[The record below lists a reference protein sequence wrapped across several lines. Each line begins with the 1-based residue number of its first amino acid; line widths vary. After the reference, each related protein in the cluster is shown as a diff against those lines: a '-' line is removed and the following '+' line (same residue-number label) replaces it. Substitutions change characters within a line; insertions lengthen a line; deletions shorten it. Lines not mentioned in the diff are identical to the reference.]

1 MAEFNVLGRSHVRV
15 DAMDKVTGHATYAG
29 DVYLPE
35 MLMCKVLTSARSHA
49 RIVSIDTSAAEGL
62 PGVRGV
68 ITGKDFPDVFFG
80 SGALRDRRVMA
91 RDEVFYVGEP
101 VAAVAAEDEM
111 TAVEALSLIRIE
123 YEDLER
129 VVDPVASLI
138 QAQGDGGAAPV
149 IVHSDL
155 EDFEGYGFALGGN
168 NCTMLD
174 ADRGDVDAAFAEA
187 GLIVEE
193 TYHTQAINQGFLEP
207 MACVANVEANGR
219 LTVWASTQ
227 GPYQVRQ
234 QLASVLDM
242 PIGNIKIIAMELG
255 GGFGAKLRLA
265 LEAFPALL
273 SMKTRRP
280 VKLVNTRE
288 ETFTLNGPRLET
300 NIYLKTAVTGE
311 GIITAREARSI
322 FDVGAY
328 LGAGPNSGV
337 GHGLGAYNIPN
348 FRLRSYGVYTN
359 KVYVGSYRA
368 SGVADMTFAVESHM
382 DVIAHRLGLDPLEFR
397 RRNALKEG
405 DVGVSGARIP
415 ANGLSEVLD
424 ALQEKMALPPRRLT
438 DDDRR
443 TEGADTTDEKAGSE
457 PDAGKAAR
465 GVGIAVGEWRSGS
478 GPSTASIS
486 VNEDG
491 TVGLLTG
498 SVDISG
504 SDTSLAQ
511 IAAEVLGLEME
522 QVIVARRDTDLA
534 PFTGPSGGSRI
545 VYSQGKAVQMAAED
559 ARDKLLALAA
569 DRLGVQADALGCEGG
584 AVYVIDNPPQSI
596 GLGQLARMS
605 LSSRGGPV
613 VGTASLSSMPYNPV
627 FNAQAAEVLVD
638 RETGQVR
645 VTRFVQAQDVGLAV
659 NPMGVEGQLE
669 GGAVQGI
676 GRALSEEIQI
686 DPDSGQIRNPS
697 LATYLM
703 PLALD
708 MPEIENVLV
717 EVPSEDGPFGLR
729 AVAEPP
735 GFGPPAAIANAIY
748 DAVGV
753 RIRTLPLSPERVLA
767 AIQGREPEDYG
778 MDAEVLRAAEI

>member
-1 MAEFNVLGRSHVRV
+1 MAEYNVLGKSHVRV
-15 DAMDKVTGHATYAG
+15 DALDKVTGHSIYAG

-35 MLMCKVLTSARSHA
+35 MLMCKVLTSPRSHA
-49 RIVSIDTSAAEGL
+49 RIVSIDTSEAKAL

-68 ITGKDFPDVFFG
+68 ITGRDFPDVFFG

-91 RDEVFYVGEP
+91 RDEVFYIGEP
-101 VAAVAAEDEM
+101 VAAVAADDEI
-111 TAVEALSLIRIE
+111 TAVEALSLIKVE
-123 YEDLER
+123 YEDLDSI
-129 VVDPVASLI
+129 VDPVASLT
-138 QAQGDGGAAPV
+138 GSSTT
-149 IVHSDL
+149 VHPDL
-155 EDFEGYGFALGGN
+155 EGFEGYAFALGGN

-174 ADRGDVDAAFAEA
+174 ADRGEVEAAFAEA
-187 GLIVEE
+187 DQVIEE
-193 TYHTQAINQGFLEP
+193 TYHTQPINQGFLEP

-242 PIGNIKIIAMELG
+242 PIGNIKIIAMEMG

-273 SMKTRRP
+273 SMKTNRP

-300 NIYLKTAVTGE
+300 NIYLKTAVNNDGK
-311 GIITAREARSI
+311 ITAREARSI

-337 GHGLGAYNIPN
+337 GHGLGAYDIPN

-359 KVYVGSYRA
+359 KLYVGSYRA

-397 RRNALKEG
+397 RRNALEEG
-405 DVGVSGARIP
+405 DISVSGARIP
-415 ANGLSEVLD
+415 RHGLAEVMD
-424 ALQEKMALPPRRLT
+424 ALKEKMDLPR
-438 DDDRR
+438 
-443 TEGADTTDEKAGSE
+443 AASASNGSE
-457 PDAGKAAR
+457 GNGSEGNGKVAR

-511 IAAEVLGLEME
+511 IAAEVLGLELE
-522 QVIVARRDTDLA
+522 QVIVAKRDTDLA

-545 VYSQGKAVQMAAED
+545 VYSQGKAVEMAAGD
-559 ARDKLLALAA
+559 ARGKLLALAA
-569 DRLGVQADALGCEGG
+569 DRLGVQADALECEGG
-584 AVYVIDNPPQSI
+584 AVYVMDNPPQSL
-596 GLGQLARMS
+596 GMGQLARMS
-605 LSSRGGPV
+605 LSSRGGPI

-627 FNAQAAEVLVD
+627 FNAQGAEVEVD

-676 GRALSEEIQI
+676 GRALSEEILI
-686 DPDSGQIRNPS
+686 DPDTGQVRNAS

-703 PLALD
+703 PLAID

-767 AIQGREPEDYG
+767 AMQGRDPEDYG
-778 MDAEVLRAAEI
+778 MDAEALRAAEG

>member
-1 MAEFNVLGRSHVRV
+1 MAEFNVLGKNHIRV
-15 DAMDKVTGHATYAG
+15 DAFDKVTGHATYAG

-35 MLMCKVLTSARSHA
+35 MLMCKVLTSPRSHA
-49 RIVSIDTSAAEGL
+49 RIVNIDTSEAQAL

-68 ITGKDFPDVFFG
+68 ITGQDFPDVYFG

-101 VAAVAAEDEM
+101 VAAVAADDEI
-111 TAVEALSLIRIE
+111 TAAEALSLIRVE
-123 YEDLER
+123 YEDLDS

-138 QAQGDGGAAPV
+138 GGATT
-149 IVHSDL
+149 VHPDL
-155 EDFEGYGFALGGN
+155 ESFEGYAFALGGN

-187 GLIVEE
+187 DHIIEE
-193 TYHTQAINQGFLEP
+193 TYHTQPINQGFLEP

-242 PIGNIKIIAMELG
+242 PIGNIKIIAMEMG

-273 SMKTRRP
+273 AMKSHRP

-300 NIYLKTAVTGE
+300 NIYLKTAVTSDGK
-311 GIITAREARSI
+311 ITAREGRSI

-337 GHGLGAYNIPN
+337 GHGLGAYDIPN

-359 KVYVGSYRA
+359 KLYVGSYRA

-405 DVGVSGARIP
+405 DVSVSGARIP
-415 ANGLSEVLD
+415 RHGLAEVMD
-424 ALQEKMALPPRRLT
+424 ALQDKMAHPHSGSNG
-438 DDDRR
+438 D
-443 TEGADTTDEKAGSE
+443 TESSRM
-457 PDAGKAAR
+457 AR

-522 QVIVARRDTDLA
+522 QVIVAKRDTDLA

-569 DRLGVQADALGCEGG
+569 DRLGVQTDALECEGG
-584 AVYVIDNPPQSI
+584 AVYVMDNPPQSL

-605 LSSRGGPV
+605 LSSRGGPII
-613 VGTASLSSMPYNPV
+613 GNASLSSMPYNPV
-627 FNAQAAEVLVD
+627 FNAQGAEVLVE
-638 RETGQVR
+638 RETGQGK
-645 VTRFVQAQDVGLAV
+645 VTRVVQAQDVGLAV

-686 DPDSGQIRNPS
+686 DPATGQVRNAS

-703 PLALD
+703 PLAID

-767 AIQGREPEDYG
+767 AMQGREPEDYG
-778 MDAEVLRAAEI
+778 LDADALRAAEA

>member
-1 MAEFNVLGRSHVRV
+1 MTEFNVLGKNHVRV
-15 DAMDKVTGHATYAG
+15 DALDKVTGHSIYAG

-35 MLMCKVLTSARSHA
+35 MLMCKVLTSTRSHA
-49 RIVSIDTSAAEGL
+49 RIVSIDISEAEAL

-68 ITGKDFPDVFFG
+68 ITGRDFPDVFFG

-91 RDEVFYVGEP
+91 RDEVFFVGEP
-101 VAAVAAEDEM
+101 VAAVAADDEI
-111 TAVEALSLIRIE
+111 TAVEALSLIRVE
-123 YEDLER
+123 YEDLES
-129 VVDPVASLI
+129 VVDPVASLTD
-138 QAQGDGGAAPV
+138 ATTV
-149 IVHSDL
+149 VHPDL
-155 EDFEGYGFALGGN
+155 EGFEGYGFALGGN

-174 ADRGDVDAAFAEA
+174 ADRGDVDQAFSEAA
-187 GLIVEE
+187 LIVEE
-193 TYHTQAINQGFLEP
+193 TYHTQPINQGFLEP

-219 LTVWASTQ
+219 LTIWASTQ

-242 PIGNIKIIAMELG
+242 PIGNIKIIAMEMG

-273 SMKTRRP
+273 SMKTRQP

-300 NIYLKTAVTGE
+300 NIYLKTAVTTDGR
-311 GIITAREARSI
+311 ITAREARSI

-337 GHGLGAYNIPN
+337 GHGLGAYDIPN

-359 KVYVGSYRA
+359 KLYVGSYRA

-382 DVIAHRLGLDPLEFR
+382 DVIAHKLGLDPLEFR
-397 RRNALKEG
+397 RLNALKEG
-405 DVGVSGARIP
+405 DVNVSGARIP
-415 ANGLSEVLD
+415 RHGLAEVMD
-424 ALQEKMALPPRRLT
+424 ALKDKMALPRS
-438 DDDRR
+438 
-443 TEGADTTDEKAGSE
+443 GANS
-457 PDAGKAAR
+457 DANGERIAR

-522 QVIVARRDTDLA
+522 QVIVAKRDTDLA

-559 ARDKLLALAA
+559 ARDKLFGLAA
-569 DRLGVQADALGCEGG
+569 DRLGVQPDALGCEGG
-584 AVYVIDNPPQSI
+584 AVYVMDNPPQSM

-605 LSSRGGPV
+605 LSSRGGPI

-627 FNAQAAEVLVD
+627 FNAQGAEVEVD

-676 GRALSEEIQI
+676 GRALSEEILI
-686 DPDSGQIRNPS
+686 DPHTGQVRNPS

-703 PLALD
+703 PLAID

-767 AIQGREPEDYG
+767 AMQGREPEDYG
-778 MDAEVLRAAEI
+778 LDPEALRAAESQAGSG

>member
-1 MAEFNVLGRSHVRV
+1 MPEFKVLGKNHVRV
-15 DAMDKVTGHATYAG
+15 DAMDKVTGHAIYAG

-35 MLMCKVLTSARSHA
+35 MLMCKVLTSPRSHA
-49 RIVSIDTSAAEGL
+49 RIVSIDTSEAEAL

-68 ITGKDFPDVFFG
+68 ITGRDFPDVYFG

-101 VAAVAAEDEM
+101 VAAVAADDEV
-111 TAVEALSLIRIE
+111 TAAEALSLIRVE
-123 YEDLER
+123 YDDLDSI
-129 VVDPVASLI
+129 VDPVTSLT
-138 QAQGDGGAAPV
+138 GSST
-149 IVHSDL
+149 IVHPDL
-155 EDFEGYGFALGGN
+155 EEFEGYAFALGGN
-168 NCTMLD
+168 NCAMLD
-174 ADRGDVDAAFAEA
+174 ADRGDVDAAFAQA
-187 GLIVEE
+187 DHIIEE
-193 TYHTQAINQGFLEP
+193 TYHTQPINQGFLEP

-219 LTVWASTQ
+219 LTIWASTQ

-242 PIGNIKIIAMELG
+242 PIGNIKIVAMEMG

-273 SMKTRRP
+273 AMKTNRP

-300 NIYLKTAVTGE
+300 NIYLKTAVTNDGK
-311 GIITAREARSI
+311 ITAREAWSI

-337 GHGLGAYNIPN
+337 GHGLGAYDIPN

-382 DVIAHRLGLDPLEFR
+382 DVIAHKLDLDPLAFR
-397 RRNALKEG
+397 RHNALKEG

-415 ANGLSEVLD
+415 RHGLAEVMD
-424 ALQEKMALPPRRLT
+424 ALQEKMSGSGNGGSQSDNPRM
-438 DDDRR
+438 
-443 TEGADTTDEKAGSE
+443 
-457 PDAGKAAR
+457 AR

-511 IAAEVLGLEME
+511 IAAETLGLELE
-522 QVIVARRDTDLA
+522 QVVVAKRDTDLA

-559 ARDKLLALAA
+559 ARDKLVALAA
-569 DRLGVQADALGCEGG
+569 DRLGVNADALECEGG
-584 AVYVIDNPPQSI
+584 AVYVMDNPPQSLGI
-596 GLGQLARMS
+596 GQLARMS
-605 LSSRGGPV
+605 LSSRGGPI
-613 VGTASLSSMPYNPV
+613 VGAASLSSMPYNPV
-627 FNAQAAEVLVD
+627 FNAQGAEVLVD
-638 RETGQVR
+638 RETGQVK

-686 DPDSGQIRNPS
+686 DPNTGQVRNPS

-703 PLALD
+703 PLAID

-767 AIQGREPEDYG
+767 AMQGLEPEDYG
-778 MDAEVLRAAEI
+778 LDPDALRAAEA

>member
-1 MAEFNVLGRSHVRV
+1 MAEFNVLGKNHVRV
-15 DAMDKVTGHATYAG
+15 DAFDKVTGHATYAG

-35 MLMCKVLTSARSHA
+35 MLMCKVLTSPRSHA
-49 RIVSIDTSAAEGL
+49 RIVSIDTSEAEAL
-62 PGVRGV
+62 PGVRAV
-68 ITGKDFPDVFFG
+68 ITGRDFPDVFFG

-101 VAAVAAEDEM
+101 VAAVAAEDEI
-111 TAVEALSLIRIE
+111 TAVEALSLIKVE
-123 YEDLER
+123 YEDLDSI
-129 VVDPVASLI
+129 VDPVASLT
-138 QAQGDGGAAPV
+138 GSSTT
-149 IVHSDL
+149 VHPDL
-155 EDFEGYGFALGGN
+155 EDFEGYAFALGGN

-187 GLIVEE
+187 DHIIEE
-193 TYHTQAINQGFLEP
+193 TYHTQPINQGFLEP

-234 QLASVLDM
+234 QLASVLEM

-273 SMKTRRP
+273 AMKTSRP

-300 NIYLKTAVTGE
+300 NIYLKTAVTNDGK
-311 GIITAREARSI
+311 ITAREGRSI

-337 GHGLGAYNIPN
+337 GHGLGAYDIPN

-359 KVYVGSYRA
+359 KLYVGSYRA

-415 ANGLSEVLD
+415 RHGLAEVMD
-424 ALQEKMALPPRRLT
+424 ALQEKMAQPGN
-438 DDDRR
+438 
-443 TEGADTTDEKAGSE
+443 GADSDSDNGRM
-457 PDAGKAAR
+457 AR

-511 IAAEVLGLEME
+511 IAAEVLGLELE
-522 QVIVARRDTDLA
+522 QVIVAKRDTDLA

-559 ARDKLLALAA
+559 ARDKLMALAA
-569 DRLGVQADALGCEGG
+569 DRLGVQPDALECEGG
-584 AVYVIDNPPQSI
+584 AVYVMDNPPQSI

-605 LSSRGGPV
+605 LSSRGGPI

-627 FNAQAAEVLVD
+627 FNAQGAEVLVD
-638 RETGQVR
+638 RETGQVK

-686 DPDSGQIRNPS
+686 DPDTGQVRNPS

-703 PLALD
+703 PLAID

-748 DAVGV
+748 NAVGV

-767 AIQGREPEDYG
+767 AMQGREPEDYG
-778 MDAEVLRAAEI
+778 LDPEALRAAEA

>member
-1 MAEFNVLGRSHVRV
+1 MAESDIRNFRVLGKNHVRV
-15 DAMDKVTGHATYAG
+15 DALDKVTGHATYAG

-35 MLMCKVLTSARSHA
+35 MLMCKVLTSTSSHA
-49 RIVSIDTSAAEGL
+49 RIVSIDTSEAESL

-101 VAAVAAEDEM
+101 VAAVAADDEI
-111 TAVEALSLIRIE
+111 TAVEALSLIRVE
-123 YEDLER
+123 YEDLDI
-129 VVDPVASLI
+129 VVDPLTAILPDSTE
-138 QAQGDGGAAPV
+138 
-149 IVHSDL
+149 VHPDL
-155 EDFEGYGFALGGN
+155 PEFEGYGFALGGN

-187 GLIVEE
+187 DHIIEE
-193 TYHTQAINQGFLEP
+193 TYHTQPINQGFLEP

-242 PIGNIKIIAMELG
+242 PIGNIKIVAMEMG

-273 SMKTRRP
+273 AMKTHRP

-300 NIYLKTAVTGE
+300 NIYLKTAVTNDGR
-311 GIITAREARSI
+311 ITAREGRSV

-337 GHGLGAYNIPN
+337 GHGLGAYDVPN

-359 KVYVGSYRA
+359 KLYVGSYRA

-405 DVGVSGARIP
+405 DVSVSGARLP
-415 ANGLSEVLD
+415 RNGLAEVMD
-424 ALQEKMALPPRRLT
+424 ALKEKMEQPQNGGASDSGGDRL
-438 DDDRR
+438 
-443 TEGADTTDEKAGSE
+443 
-457 PDAGKAAR
+457 AR
-465 GVGIAVGEWRSGS
+465 GVGVAIGEWRSGS

-511 IAAEVLGLEME
+511 IAAEALGLEME
-522 QVIVARRDTDLA
+522 QVIVAKRDTDLA

-559 ARDKLLALAA
+559 ARDKLLGLAA
-569 DRLGVQADALGCEGG
+569 DRLGVQADALECEGG
-584 AVYVIDNPPQSI
+584 AVYVMDNPPQSI

-605 LSSRGGPV
+605 LSSRGGPI

-627 FNAQAAEVLVD
+627 FNAQGAEVLVD

-686 DPDSGQIRNPS
+686 DPDTGRVRNPS

-703 PLALD
+703 PLAID

-748 DAVGV
+748 NAVGV

-767 AIQGREPEDYG
+767 AIQGREPDDYG
-778 MDAEVLRAAEI
+778 MDVEALRAAEA

>member
-1 MAEFNVLGRSHVRV
+1 MADFNVLGKNHVRV
-15 DAMDKVTGHATYAG
+15 DALDKVTGHATYAG

-35 MLMCKVLTSARSHA
+35 MLMCKVLTSTRSHA
-49 RIVSIDTSAAEGL
+49 RIVRIDTTEAEAL
-62 PGVRGV
+62 PGVRGI
-68 ITGKDFPDVFFG
+68 ITGQDFPDVFFG

-91 RDEVFYVGEP
+91 RGEVFYVGEP
-101 VAAVAAEDEM
+101 VAAVAADDEI
-111 TAVEALSLIRIE
+111 TAVEALSMIRVE
-123 YEDLER
+123 YEDLDR
-129 VVDPVASLI
+129 VVDPMASLI
-138 QAQGDGGAAPV
+138 GGVSPV
-149 IVHSDL
+149 HPDL
-155 EDFEGYGFALGGN
+155 PEFEGYGFALGGN

-174 ADRGDVDAAFAEA
+174 ADRGDVDEAFRQA
-187 GLIVEE
+187 GHIIEE
-193 TYHTQAINQGFLEP
+193 TYHTQPINQGFLEP

-227 GPYQVRQ
+227 GPYQVRA

-265 LEAFPALL
+265 LEAFPAML
-273 SMKTRRP
+273 SMKTHRP

-300 NIYLKTAVTGE
+300 NIYLKTAVTSD
-311 GIITAREARSI
+311 GIITAREARSV

-382 DVIAHRLGLDPLEFR
+382 DVIAHQLGIDPLGFR
-397 RRNALKEG
+397 EKNALKEG
-405 DVGVSGARIP
+405 DISVSGARIP
-415 ANGLSEVLD
+415 RNGLAEVME
-424 ALQEKMALPPRRLT
+424 ALKEKMDLPPSVAESDGT
-438 DDDRR
+438 DARM
-443 TEGADTTDEKAGSE
+443 
-457 PDAGKAAR
+457 AR
-465 GVGIAVGEWRSGS
+465 GTGVAVGEWRSGS

-511 IAAEVLGLEME
+511 IAAEVLGLELE
-522 QVIVARRDTDLA
+522 QVIVAKRDTDLA

-559 ARDKLLALAA
+559 TRDKLLALAA
-569 DRLGVQADALGCEGG
+569 DRLGVQADALECEGG
-584 AVYVIDNPPQSI
+584 AVYVMDNPPQSI
-596 GLGQLARMS
+596 GLSQLARMS
-605 LSSRGGPV
+605 LSSRGGPI
-613 VGTASLSSMPYNPV
+613 VGMASLSSMPYNPV
-627 FNAQAAEVLVD
+627 FNAQGADVIVD

-676 GRALSEEIQI
+676 GRALSEEILI
-686 DPDSGQIRNPS
+686 DRDTGQIRNPS

-703 PLALD
+703 PLAID

-753 RIRTLPLSPERVLA
+753 RIRTLPLSPERVLSA
-767 AIQGREPEDYG
+767 MQGLRPDDYG
-778 MDAEVLRAAEI
+778 MDAEALRAAEA

>member
-1 MAEFNVLGRSHVRV
+1 MKSH
-15 DAMDKVTGHATYAG
+15 
-29 DVYLPE
+29 
-35 MLMCKVLTSARSHA
+35 
-49 RIVSIDTSAAEGL
+49 
-62 PGVRGV
+62 
-68 ITGKDFPDVFFG
+68 
-80 SGALRDRRVMA
+80 
-91 RDEVFYVGEP
+91 
-101 VAAVAAEDEM
+101 
-111 TAVEALSLIRIE
+111 
-123 YEDLER
+123 
-129 VVDPVASLI
+129 
-138 QAQGDGGAAPV
+138 
-149 IVHSDL
+149 
-155 EDFEGYGFALGGN
+155 
-168 NCTMLD
+168 
-174 ADRGDVDAAFAEA
+174 
-187 GLIVEE
+187 
-193 TYHTQAINQGFLEP
+193 
-207 MACVANVEANGR
+207 
-219 LTVWASTQ
+219 
-227 GPYQVRQ
+227 
-234 QLASVLDM
+234 
-242 PIGNIKIIAMELG
+242 
-255 GGFGAKLRLA
+255 
-265 LEAFPALL
+265 
-273 SMKTRRP
+273 RP
-280 VKLVNTRE
+280 VKLINTRE

-300 NIYLKTAVTGE
+300 NIYLKTAVAGD
-311 GIITAREARSI
+311 GKITAREARSV

-337 GHGLGAYNIPN
+337 GHGLGAYDVPN

-405 DVGVSGARIP
+405 DVSVSGARIP
-415 ANGLSEVLD
+415 RHGLAEVMD
-424 ALQEKMALPPRRLT
+424 ALKEKMDLPRSN
-438 DDDRR
+438 
-443 TEGADTTDEKAGSE
+443 GSPSSDSE
-457 PDAGKAAR
+457 NSRIAR

-486 VNEDG
+486 LNEDG

-511 IAAEVLGLEME
+511 IAAEVMGLELE
-522 QVIVARRDTDLA
+522 QVIVAKRDTDLA

-559 ARDKLLALAA
+559 ARGKLLALAA
-569 DRLGVQADALGCEGG
+569 DRLGVQADALECEGG
-584 AVYVIDNPPQSI
+584 AVYVMDNPPQTL

-605 LSSRGGPV
+605 LSSRGGPII
-613 VGTASLSSMPYNPV
+613 GNASLSSMPYNPV
-627 FNAQAAEVLVD
+627 FNAQGAEVLVD
-638 RETGQVR
+638 RETGQVK

-676 GRALSEEIQI
+676 GRALSEEILI
-686 DPDSGQIRNPS
+686 DPDSGQVRNAS

-703 PLALD
+703 PLAID

-717 EVPSEDGPFGLR
+717 EVPSEDGPFGIR

-753 RIRTLPLSPERVLA
+753 RIRTLPLSAERVLA
-767 AIQGREPEDYG
+767 AIQGREPDDYG
-778 MDAEVLRAAEI
+778 LDAEALRAAEA

>member
-1 MAEFNVLGRSHVRV
+1 MAEFNVLGKSLVRV
-15 DAMDKVTGHATYAG
+15 DAYDKVTGHATYAG

-35 MLMCKVLTSARSHA
+35 MLMCKVLTSPRSHA
-49 RIVSIDTSAAEGL
+49 RIVSIDTSGAEAL
-62 PGVRGV
+62 PSVRGV
-68 ITGKDFPDVFFG
+68 ITGRDFPDVFFG
-80 SGALRDRRVMA
+80 SGALRDRRIMA

-101 VAAVAAEDEM
+101 VAAVAADDEI
-111 TAVEALSLIRIE
+111 TAVEALSLIKVE
-123 YEDLER
+123 YEDLDR
-129 VVDPVASLI
+129 VVDPVASLT
-138 QAQGDGGAAPV
+138 GSTTT
-149 IVHSDL
+149 VHPDL
-155 EDFEGYGFALGGN
+155 ENFEGYGFALGGN

-174 ADRGDVDAAFAEA
+174 ADRGDVDQAFAEA
-187 GLIVEE
+187 DHVIEE
-193 TYHTQAINQGFLEP
+193 TYHTQPINQGFLEP

-242 PIGNIKIIAMELG
+242 PIGNIKIIAMEMG

-265 LEAFPALL
+265 LEAFPAFLA
-273 SMKTRRP
+273 MKTHRP

-300 NIYLKTAVTGE
+300 NIYIKTAVTSDGK
-311 GIITAREARSI
+311 ITAREARSV

-337 GHGLGAYNIPN
+337 GHGLGAYEIPN

-382 DVIAHRLGLDPLEFR
+382 DVIAHKLSLDPLEFR

-405 DVGVSGARIP
+405 DVSVSGARIP
-415 ANGLSEVLD
+415 RNGLAEVMD
-424 ALQEKMALPPRRLT
+424 ALKEKMASSRSGG
-438 DDDRR
+438 DS
-443 TEGADTTDEKAGSE
+443 EAGN
-457 PDAGKAAR
+457 GRMAR

-511 IAAEVLGLEME
+511 IAAEVLGLELE
-522 QVIVARRDTDLA
+522 QVNVAKRDTDLA

-545 VYSQGKAVQMAAED
+545 VYSQGKAVEMAAGD
-559 ARDKLLALAA
+559 TKDKLMALAA
-569 DRLGVQADALGCEGG
+569 DRLGVQADALDCEGG
-584 AVYVIDNPPQSI
+584 AVYVMDNPPQSI

-605 LSSRGGPV
+605 LSSRAGPI

-627 FNAQAAEVLVD
+627 FNAQGAEVLVD

-676 GRALSEEIQI
+676 GRALSEEILI
-686 DPDSGQIRNPS
+686 DRDTGQVRNAS

-703 PLALD
+703 PLAID

-753 RIRTLPLSPERVLA
+753 RIRTLPLSAERVLA
-767 AIQGREPEDYG
+767 AMQGRDPEDYG
-778 MDAEVLRAAEI
+778 LDAEALRSAEA

>member
-1 MAEFNVLGRSHVRV
+1 MAEFKVLGKNHVRV

-35 MLMCKVLTSARSHA
+35 MLMCKVLTSTRSHA
-49 RIVSIDTSAAEGL
+49 RIVSIDTSEAEAL

-68 ITGKDFPDVFFG
+68 ITGRDFPDVHFG
-80 SGALRDRRVMA
+80 SGALRDRHVMA
-91 RDEVFYVGEP
+91 RDEVFYIGEP
-101 VAAVAAEDEM
+101 VAAVAADDEI
-111 TAVEALSLIRIE
+111 TAVEALALVKVE
-123 YEDLER
+123 YQDLDR
-129 VVDPVASLI
+129 VVDPVASLT
-138 QAQGDGGAAPV
+138 GGTT
-149 IVHSDL
+149 IVHPDL

-187 GLIVEE
+187 DQIIEE

-207 MACVANVEANGR
+207 MACVANLEANGR
-219 LTVWASTQ
+219 LSVWASTQ

-242 PIGNIKIIAMELG
+242 PIGNIKIIAMEMG

-273 SMKTRRP
+273 SIKTHRP

-300 NIYLKTAVTGE
+300 NVYLKTAVSNDGH
-311 GIITAREARSI
+311 ITAREARSV

-359 KVYVGSYRA
+359 KIYVGSYRA

-382 DVIAHRLGLDPLEFR
+382 DVIAHKLSLDPLEFR
-397 RRNALKEG
+397 RMNALNEG
-405 DVGVSGARIP
+405 DVSVSGARIP
-415 ANGLSEVLD
+415 RNGLAEVMD
-424 ALQEKMALPPRRLT
+424 ALREKMDLPHS
-438 DDDRR
+438 
-443 TEGADTTDEKAGSE
+443 GNGSASGE
-457 PDAGKAAR
+457 SDSRVAR
-465 GVGIAVGEWRSGS
+465 GVGVAVGEWRSGS

-511 IAAEVLGLEME
+511 IAAEVLGIELEH
-522 QVIVARRDTDLA
+522 VIVAKRDTDLA

-559 ARDKLLALAA
+559 ARYKLMDLAA
-569 DRLGVQADALGCEGG
+569 DRLGVQAEALECEGG
-584 AVYVIDNPPQSI
+584 TVYVMDNPPQSF

-605 LSSRGGPV
+605 LSSRGGPI

-627 FNAQAAEVLVD
+627 FNAQGAEVLVD
-638 RETGQVR
+638 RETGQVK

-686 DPDSGQIRNPS
+686 DPDTGQVRNAS

-703 PLALD
+703 PLAID

-717 EVPSEDGPFGLR
+717 EVPSDDGPFGLR

-767 AIQGREPEDYG
+767 AMQGRAPDDYG
-778 MDAEVLRAAEI
+778 MDADALRAAEG